1 MRNQYGK
8 LNMAGK
14 GQDTKSQKGQKIK
27 NRQKGH
33 KKSEE
38 AKCKKGK

>member
-14 GQDTKSQKGQKIK
+14 
-27 NRQKGH
+27 RARH
-33 KKSEE
+33 KKSERAE
-38 AKCKKGK
+38 N

>member
-14 GQDTKSQKGQKIK
+14 
-27 NRQKGH
+27 RARH
-33 KKSEE
+33 KKSKRAEKYKSTKRAQE
-38 AKCKKGK
+38 VRRGKM